1 MKYSLQKREDM
12 RLFACVW
19 IPDNLREK
27 IKNLQQEM
35 IKLPIKAKFVE
46 TNNLHLTVTFLGEVN
61 ESKIDWLKSQL
72 DLSVEDMNKFEVKLE
87 GLKII
92 PNENYIK
99 VLGIQVVSEE
109 MPELI
114 KKVAKYI
121 GGDYHEATKLTLCRV
136 KNVMDKKMIKE
147 FIEKN
152 RNMKMGEFEVKS
164 VALVKS
170 TLTRRG
176 PIYEA
181 IHESFLK

>member
-1 MKYSLQKREDM
+1 
-12 RLFACVW
+12 
-19 IPDNLREK
+19 
-27 IKNLQQEM
+27 M

-46 TNNLHLTVTFLGEVN
+46 KENLHLTVTFLGNVSEEKV
-61 ESKIDWLKSQL
+61 EYLKSQL
-72 DLSVEDMNKFEVKLE
+72 DLSVKDVKKFNVKLE

-92 PNENYIK
+92 PNENYIR
-99 VLGIQVVSEE
+99 VIGIQVASDE

-114 KKVAKYI
+114 RKVAKYI
-121 GGDYHEATKLTLCRV
+121 GGDYHEVTKLTLCRV
-136 KNVMDKKMIKE
+136 KNVMNKRTIKE

-152 RNMKMGEFEVKS
+152 RDVKMGEFEVKS

-176 PIYEA
+176 PIYET

>member
-1 MKYSLQKREDM
+1 M
-12 RLFACVW
+12 RLFVCVW
-19 IPDNLREK
+19 VPDVLKEK
-27 IKNLQQEM
+27 IRNFQQEM
-35 IKLPIKAKFVE
+35 ITLPMKAKFVE
-46 TNNLHLTVTFLGEVN
+46 TKNLHLTVTFLGNTDGDKVTY
-61 ESKIDWLKSQL
+61 LKNQL
-72 DLSVEDMNKFEVKLE
+72 DLSIEDVKKFNAKLE

-99 VLGIQVVSEE
+99 VMGVQVLSEE

-121 GGDYHEATKLTLCRV
+121 DGDYHEATKLTLCRV
-136 KNVMDKKMIKE
+136 KNVIDKRAVKE

-152 RNMKMGEFEVKS
+152 RNVKFGEFGVRG

-176 PIYEA
+176 PEYET

>member
-1 MKYSLQKREDM
+1 MKYPLQKREDM
-12 RLFACVW
+12 RLFTCVW
-19 IPDNLREK
+19 VPDDLREK
-27 IKNLQQEM
+27 IKKFQQEM
-35 IKLPIKAKFVE
+35 TNLPIKAKFVE
-46 TNNLHLTVTFLGEVN
+46 TNNLHLTVTFLGNVN
-61 ESKIDWLKSQL
+61 DDKIEYLKSQL
-72 DLSVEDMNKFEVKLE
+72 DLSVNDIKKFNLKLE

-136 KNVMDKKMIKE
+136 KNVIDKKGIKE

-152 RNMKMGEFEVKS
+152 RNVEIGKFEVKS
-164 VALVKS
+164 VALVESKLRGS
-170 TLTRRG
+170 G
-176 PIYEA
+176 PIYETV
-181 IHESFLK
+181 HESSLK

>member
-1 MKYSLQKREDM
+1 ML
-12 RLFACVW
+12 RLFTCVKV
-19 IPDNLREK
+19 PDELREK
-27 IKNLQQEM
+27 VVSFQNEM
-35 IKLPIKAKFVE
+35 IKLPIKVKFVE
-46 TNNLHLTVTFLGEVN
+46 KENLHLTVTFLGDVN
-61 ESKIDWLKSQL
+61 EDKVEYLKSQL
-72 DLSVEDMNKFEVKLE
+72 DLSLVDVKRFNLKLE

-121 GGDYHEATKLTLCRV
+121 GGDYHEDTKLTLCRV
-136 KNVMDKKMIKE
+136 KNVMDKKIIKD

-152 RNMKMGEFEVKS
+152 RNIKIGEFEVQS

-170 TLTRRG
+170 TLTRGG
-176 PIYEA
+176 PVYEN